1 MSQEMTIH
9 NGNPFT
15 QERLAL
21 IRKLIAPT
29 VTEDEF
35 LLFIDRCKQT
45 GLDPIARQIYAIGR
59 YDKQAGGN
67 KMTIQVSIDGMRLL
81 AERSGKYAGQLGPL
95 WCGNDMEWK
104 EVWLSEKPPTAAK
117 VGVIRSD
124 FKEPLWATA
133 KFSSYVQAN
142 RDGGLTPLWAK
153 MPDLMLA
160 KCAESLALRRAFPA
174 ETSGLYTREEMMQ
187 ADSDVIEGSVTEL
200 ADEKAEQGK
209 GATYQATEQ
218 QLASIRKLCEYLG
231 KGFVPTNDFNYEQAR
246 SLLEELTGEYR
257 KQQEAKKA
265 APAMATSASPK
276 PAQARQEP
284 TQGTKQAGVNEAKI
298 RALLKEYRTL
308 HPDECK
314 GDSWYWP
321 VLRQAFFNGG
331 QGVMPNEYKDEHV
344 DKLREHVQS
353 VRRTIEEAKGKQA
366 AQTPV

>member
-1 MSQEMTIH
+1 MSTDMTIH

-15 QERLAL
+15 TERLAL

-200 ADEKAEQGK
+200 ADEKAEQSK
-209 GATYQATEQ
+209 GAAYQASEK

-231 KGFVPTNDFNYEQAR
+231 KGFVPTNDFSYEQAR
-246 SLLEELTGEYR
+246 SLLVELTREY
-257 KQQEAKKA
+257 KA
-265 APAMATSASPK
+265 LREKAGHNATPAQATSASPK
-276 PAQARQEP
+276 PAQARQESA
-284 TQGTKQAGVNEAKI
+284 QGTDLAATNEAKI
-298 RALLKEYRTL
+298 RTLLKEYQALCPEKCTA
-308 HPDECK
+308 K
-314 GDSWYWP
+314 TWYFK
-321 VLRQAFFNGG
+321 VLRAAFNIPEG
-331 QGVMPNEYKDEHV
+331 PLPASDAYTAEHV
-344 DKLREHVQS
+344 VALSQFVLPYR
-353 VRRTIEEAKGKQA
+353 KQA